1 MGWAIAFCGLPGVA
15 QADDTKRSSAPPA
28 YSGLNNS
35 ARITDIMSKPESMN
49 HASRV
54 SLAVFAALLLAPHI
68 YTQTPP
74 LQKITINY
82 ATRTGTSWPLYIA
95 KEAGY
100 FRKYGL
106 DVDIA
111 FAVHPAG
118 IAMVISEGAAM
129 TNYPL
134 EQAMLAGSKGGTL
147 VIVGSPFRKSL
158 FALMADKRFATV
170 RDLKGKRIGVSQLG
184 DAPYNYAVGLLG
196 KFGLTP
202 RDVQWVPIGTDVNG
216 RAAALVGGR
225 VDATMITAPVY
236 FKLEEKGY
244 KSLANTSD
252 YDDIYAPTVYVFKRS
267 FILANPKLPELL
279 IKAHAEAIKRFYDD
293 KDFALK
299 AYMKYTPEDLK
310 ELSRVYDR
318 YAKANTFERVP
329 YVLLPAVQYMVD
341 HPVDEQ
347 AAALMR
353 SFDFRTIID
362 NSTVERLVREGYF
375 EKLFGPGIKQEED
388 RKAKLA
394 FR

>member
-1 MGWAIAFCGLPGVA
+1 MFL
-15 QADDTKRSSAPPA
+15 
-28 YSGLNNS
+28 
-35 ARITDIMSKPESMN
+35 
-49 HASRV
+49 
-54 SLAVFAALLLAPHI
+54 LLLAAFLIAPWAASA
-68 YTQTPP
+68 
-74 LQKITINY
+74 QKITINY
-82 ATRTGTSWPLYIA
+82 ATRTGTTWPLYIA

-111 FAVHPAG
+111 FAVHPAA
-118 IAMVISEGAAM
+118 IAMVISGDAVM

-134 EQAMLAGSKGGTL
+134 EQALLAGSKGGSL
-147 VIVGSPFRKSL
+147 VILGSPFRKSL
-158 FALMADKRFATV
+158 FALMADKNIGSV
-170 RDLKGKRIGVSQLG
+170 RDLKGKRIGVSQIG

-202 RDVQWVPIGTDVNG
+202 RDVEWVPIGTDVNG

-252 YDDIYAPTVYVFKRS
+252 YDDIYAPTVYLFKKS
-267 FILANPKLPELL
+267 TIAANPKLPELL
-279 IKAHAEAIKRFYDD
+279 IKVHAEAIKRFYED

-299 AYMKYTPEDLK
+299 FYVKYTPEDLT

-318 YAKANTFERVP
+318 YAKTNTFERVP
-329 YVLLPAVQYMVD
+329 YVIAASVRYMID

-347 AAALMR
+347 SAAHMK
-353 SFDFRTIID
+353 SFDFKTIID
-362 NSTVERLVREGYF
+362 NSTVDRLVREGFF
-375 EKLFGPGIKQEED
+375 EKLFGPGIKEEED